1 MSNQEDL
8 ILSQISLLIAHVQAY
23 SDASSQQHIQDA
35 AIDIS
40 LILNTLSLLYASY
53 QVSKKSSTRLTLPNV
68 PFRFLALPL
77 EMRLMIYNY
86 LLISPL
92 PGRRIKCTNGHLPAQ
107 GLGLSP
113 QILRVNSE
121 IYAEAVGV
129 LYEKDVFQLY
139 FSEKPIPGVWGL
151 KDWHGKLLRG
161 MHGVD
166 KGEDA
171 DSADLDRIIKA
182 PDPEVVQ
189 AGPVAPGGLL
199 QRLLPFMR
207 NLLQQVHFLQQRGI
221 QGSNQELLE
230 FRPAKIH
237 PHRLRRMHHVE
248 IISSF
253 NGTLSTYGILAED
266 IQPSPLGENAYMNG
280 LVMNVLEYLI
290 AAPSTVEDRAKTGTS
305 NSSKKTLRLIH
316 KPSNLVWPSPR
327 LTVVEKRKLRL
338 QVRKKFE
345 LLQALTRTRRVSV
358 RHVYWL
364 VGSLEAKVDEFEERY
379 ILNIAGVETRGR
391 NSLLNQEQRTA
402 RICAGRVG
410 IWAD

>member
-8 ILSQISLLIAHVQAY
+8 ILSRISLLIAHVQAY
-23 SDASSQQHIQDA
+23 SDASSHQHIQDA
-35 AIDIS
+35 AIDVS
-40 LILNTLSLLYASY
+40 LILSSLSLLYKSY
-53 QVSKKSSTRLTLPNV
+53 QISKKSSTRLTPPNV

-77 EMRLMIYNY
+77 ELRLMIYDD
-86 LLISPL
+86 LLVSPL
-92 PGRRIKCTNGHLPAQ
+92 PDHRIKCTNGHLPAP

-129 LYEKDVFQLY
+129 LYEKNVFQLY
-139 FSEKPIPGVWGL
+139 FSEKPTPGVWGL

-161 MHGVD
+161 MRGVG

-171 DSADLDRIIKA
+171 DSADLDRVIEA

-189 AGPVAPGGLL
+189 AGPVVQVGLL
-199 QRLLPFMR
+199 QRLPTFMQ
-207 NLLQQVHFLQQRGI
+207 NLLQRVHFLQQRGV

-253 NGTLSTYGILAED
+253 SGTLSTYGILAED
-266 IQPSPLGENAYMNG
+266 IQPSPLGENAYMNE
-280 LVMNVLEYLI
+280 LVINVLEYLI
-290 AAPSTVEDRAKTGTS
+290 AAPSTAEDRAKTGTS
-305 NSSKKTLRLIH
+305 HRSRKTLRLIH
-316 KPSNLVWPSPR
+316 KPSNWVWPSPR
-327 LTVVEKRKLRL
+327 LTAVEKRKLRL

-364 VGSLEAKVDEFEERY
+364 VGSLEAKVYRFEEGD
-379 ILNIAGVETRGR
+379 IPNFAGVKTRGR
-391 NSLLNQEQRTA
+391 KSLLNQEQMTA

-410 IWAD
+410 MWAD